1 MLSHYSL
8 LDEKM
13 RLGRNRYTG
22 VTTTDASSKFG
33 ESPPR
38 TSDKSTNSGA
48 VGESGDAQ
56 LEISNSSFRSVME
69 SVLQLRAID
78 SIVSNTGADAA
89 AERENKVSDS
99 IKKNCDLFELWESI
113 RYATMFFFKNFFE
126 FFIYCIN
133 CTLLMVPGVRDI
145 SSGW

>member
-22 VTTTDASSKFG
+22 VSTTDAASKTG
-33 ESPPR
+33 ESPTR
-38 TSDKSTNSGA
+38 NSNKTASNGTA
-48 VGESGDAQ
+48 SGDSGDAQ
-56 LEISNSSFRSVME
+56 LEISNSSFRSVIE

-78 SIVSNTGADAA
+78 SIMSSAGSDAE
-89 AERENKVSDS
+89 ERESKVLDS

-113 RYATMFFFKNFFE
+113 RYLLAIISVVYSS
-126 FFIYCIN
+126 FI
-133 CTLLMVPGVRDI
+133 VEPSHQV
-145 SSGW
+145 

>member
-22 VTTTDASSKFG
+22 VSTTEAASKTG
-33 ESPPR
+33 EKSPTR
-38 TSDKSTNSGA
+38 NSNKTASNGTA
-48 VGESGDAQ
+48 SGDSGDAQ
-56 LEISNSSFRSVME
+56 LEISNSSFRSVIE

-78 SIVSNTGADAA
+78 SIMSSAGSDAE
-89 AERENKVSDS
+89 ERESKVLDS

-113 RYATMFFFKNFFE
+113 RYLLAIIPVVYSS
-126 FFIYCIN
+126 FI
-133 CTLLMVPGVRDI
+133 VEPSHQV
-145 SSGW
+145 

>member
-22 VTTTDASSKFG
+22 VSTTDAASKTG
-33 ESPPR
+33 ESPTR
-38 TSDKSTNSGA
+38 NSNKTASNGTA
-48 VGESGDAQ
+48 SGDSGDAQ
-56 LEISNSSFRSVME
+56 LEISNSSFKSVIE

-78 SIVSNTGADAA
+78 SIMSSAGSDAE
-89 AERENKVSDS
+89 ERESKVLDS

-113 RYATMFFFKNFFE
+113 RYLLAIISVVYSS
-126 FFIYCIN
+126 FI
-133 CTLLMVPGVRDI
+133 VEPSHQV
-145 SSGW
+145 

>member
-22 VTTTDASSKFG
+22 VSTTDAASKTG
-33 ESPPR
+33 ESPTR
-38 TSDKSTNSGA
+38 NSNKTASNGTA
-48 VGESGDAQ
+48 SGDSGDAQ
-56 LEISNSSFRSVME
+56 LEISNSSFRSVIE

-78 SIVSNTGADAA
+78 SIMSSAGSDAE
-89 AERENKVSDS
+89 ERESKVLDS

-113 RYATMFFFKNFFE
+113 RYLLAIISVVYSS
-126 FFIYCIN
+126 FIVEP
-133 CTLLMVPGVRDI
+133 THQV
-145 SSGW
+145 

>member
-22 VTTTDASSKFG
+22 VSTTDAASKTG
-33 ESPPR
+33 ESPTR
-38 TSDKSTNSGA
+38 NSNKTASNGTA
-48 VGESGDAQ
+48 SGDSGDAQ
-56 LEISNSSFRSVME
+56 LEISNSSFKSVIE

-78 SIVSNTGADAA
+78 SIMSSAGSDAE
-89 AERENKVSDS
+89 ERESKVLDS

-113 RYATMFFFKNFFE
+113 RYLLAIIPVVHSS
-126 FFIYCIN
+126 FIVEP
-133 CTLLMVPGVRDI
+133 THQV
-145 SSGW
+145 